1 MSVVPRMTPI
11 TLSRP
16 ASGQHRSGGHT
27 CPRSWVGWTLAWLGL
42 AGCGATRAPASDD
55 SGTSC
60 FEECA
65 VEVQNQ
71 TLGPIEVLYHEG
83 LSRRSLGT
91 IEGGASE
98 IYTLPAGA
106 EVRRLEAR
114 PSPGIALRG
123 RQISCQRVP
132 GSAFV
137 RTRLICDWRRG
148 R

>member
-1 MSVVPRMTPI
+1 MSLAALMTPL
-11 TLSRP
+11 TLSWS
-16 ASGQHRSGGHT
+16 ASRRCRSGRRN
-27 CPRSWVGWTLAWLGL
+27 CPRSWAGWTLAWVGL
-42 AGCGATRAPASDD
+42 AGCGATRAPAAED
-55 SGTSC
+55 SGTAC

-65 VEVQNQ
+65 VEVQNN

-98 IYTLPAGA
+98 IYTLAAGA

-132 GSAFV
+132 GSGWV